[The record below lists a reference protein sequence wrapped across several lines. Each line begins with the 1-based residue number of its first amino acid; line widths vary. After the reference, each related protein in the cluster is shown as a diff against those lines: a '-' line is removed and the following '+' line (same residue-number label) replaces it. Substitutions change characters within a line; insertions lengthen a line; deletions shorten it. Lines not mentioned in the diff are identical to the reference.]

1 LILLAFSLFLWYTF
15 YSKLRSKNVANS
27 SKDIQLIELKDMISG
42 LNTTIKTL
50 AEALNKQQAENDNL
64 KAELAWFR
72 QKYFGASSERRMNDV
87 AGQLTLFDNLIED
100 EKPVELI
107 EPEVLPAPKKSRKK
121 KPTLAEQFK
130 DIPTRQINVDTLT
143 KEEKTCPICGTQMI
157 PIGTELIRSEIV
169 YTPPK
174 LERIEYMATTY
185 SCPECKD
192 TEEPQ
197 FIKDNGTPALIPGSY
212 VSESLLAYIIYRK
225 YGLYIPLYRQ
235 EQDFQQMN
243 APIGRTSMAHWII
256 IVGNEYIRPLY
267 DYFHRELLKRR
278 FLMMDET
285 PIQVLKE
292 EDRRAQTKSYLW
304 VVRTGEDGLNPII
317 LYNYTPTRAG
327 ENIKQFLKGMEPGFY
342 LMADAYQGYNKVNE
356 ARRCCCFAHI
366 RRYLLEAIPKGHE
379 KDYSHPAVQGVLYCN
394 KLFEYER
401 VYKEKGLSYKQI
413 GNRRLKDQRPV
424 VEGFLAWANQVNP
437 GENSKL
443 KKAITYIKNR
453 RDFLMTY
460 LEDGRCSLSNNLS
473 ENSIRPVTVGRKN
486 WLFSD
491 TPEGATANSLYLTII
506 EMAKAYDLNL
516 YEYLKFLLEN
526 RPSEGMSDEEIAKL
540 APWNETVQK
549 LCKNKME

>member
-1 LILLAFSLFLWYTF
+1 M
-15 YSKLRSKNVANS
+15 VNS
-27 SKDIQLIELKDMISG
+27 SKDIQLTQLKDMISQ

-50 AEALNKQQAENDNL
+50 TEALNKQLAENDNL

-72 QKYFGASSERRMNDV
+72 QKYFGSSSERRVDSIV
-87 AGQLTLFDNLIED
+87 GQTNLFDDLPED

-107 EPEVLPAPKKSRKK
+107 EPEVVPVPKKIRKK
-121 KPTLAEQFK
+121 KPTLAEQFEN
-130 DIPTRQINVDTLT
+130 IPTRKVTVDTLT
-143 KEEKTCPICGTQMI
+143 DEEKICPVCETRMI

-212 VSESLLAYIIYRK
+212 VSESLLAYIISRK

-235 EQDFQQMN
+235 EQDFLQMN

-256 IVGNEYIRPLY
+256 LAGIEFIQPMY

-292 EDRRAQTKSYLW
+292 EGRRAQTKSYLW
-304 VVRTGEDGLNPII
+304 VIRTGEDRLNPII

-327 ENIKQFLKGMEPGFY
+327 ENAKQFLKGIEPGFY
-342 LMADAYQGYNKVNE
+342 LMADAYQGYEKVKG
-356 ARRCCCFAHI
+356 ARRCCCWAHI
-366 RRYLLEAIPKGHE
+366 RRYLLEAIPKDHE
-379 KDYSHPAVQGVLYCN
+379 KDYSHPAVQGILYCN

-401 VYKEKGLSYKQI
+401 TYKEKGLSYKQVE
-413 GNRRLKDQRPV
+413 NRRLKDQKPV
-424 VEGFLAWANQVNP
+424 IEGFLAWINKIVP
-437 GENSKL
+437 GNSAKL

-453 RDFLMTY
+453 QALLMTY

-473 ENSIRPVTVGRKN
+473 ENSIRPVTLGRKN

-491 TPEGATANSLYLTII
+491 TPEGASANSLYLTIV

-516 YEYLKFLLEN
+516 YEYMKFLLEN
-526 RPSEGMSDEEIAKL
+526 RPSQEMSDDELAKL
-540 APWNETVQK
+540 APWNETVQE
-549 LCKNKME
+549 LCKNKMK